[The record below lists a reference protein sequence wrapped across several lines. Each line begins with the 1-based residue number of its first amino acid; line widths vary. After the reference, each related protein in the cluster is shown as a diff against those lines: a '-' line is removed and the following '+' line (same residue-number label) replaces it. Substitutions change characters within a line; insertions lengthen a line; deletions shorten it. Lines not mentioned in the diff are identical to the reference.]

1 MDCPGENSENSL
13 VFIPFLL
20 HFHEKHIPSE
30 ALKHTLEPNIRNKMS
45 FKRRSLEITC
55 AITSSIVL
63 AGISGTAAAQS
74 SYVSGS
80 SGLLSSSELHPE
92 TPAPLD
98 APKNIIYMIGD
109 GMVTTMFPQPT
120 CLKPARPCTRSKASQ
135 VLSPQLRV
143 ALQFRHSRARSGPS
157 LHSPPSRMETPT
169 TLSARGLIT
178 TMSMRTS
185 PTPLLQ
191 EPQWQPAL
199 RPPTA

>member
-1 MDCPGENSENSL
+1 
-13 VFIPFLL
+13 
-20 HFHEKHIPSE
+20 
-30 ALKHTLEPNIRNKMS
+30 MS
-45 FKRRSLEITC
+45 FKRRSLAITC
-55 AITSSIVL
+55 AITSSIAI

-80 SGLLSSSELHPE
+80 SGLFSSSSDTDPE

-109 GMVTTMFPQPT
+109 GMGYNHVAATNLYETGQTMYQVEGEPGSVTPVEGGTPVQAFEG
-120 CLKPARPCTRSKASQ
+120 AG
-135 VLSPQLRV
+135 
-143 ALQFRHSRARSGPS
+143 GPS

-185 PTPLLQ
+185 PTPPLQ
-191 EPQWQPAL
+191 VLRWQL
-199 RPPTA
+199 V

>member
-1 MDCPGENSENSL
+1 MDYLGENSENSL
-13 VFIPFLL
+13 VFIPSLL
-20 HFHEKHIPSE
+20 HFHEKHISSE

-45 FKRRSLEITC
+45 FKRRSLAITC

-109 GMVTTMFPQPT
+109 GMGYNHVSATNLFETGQTMYQG
-120 CLKPARPCTRSKASQ
+120 RR
-135 VLSPQLRV
+135 
-143 ALQFRHSRARSGPS
+143 RARICHPS
-157 LHSPPSRMETPT
+157 
-169 TLSARGLIT
+169 
-178 TMSMRTS
+178 
-185 PTPLLQ
+185 
-191 EPQWQPAL
+191 
-199 RPPTA
+199 

>member
-1 MDCPGENSENSL
+1 
-13 VFIPFLL
+13 
-20 HFHEKHIPSE
+20 
-30 ALKHTLEPNIRNKMS
+30 MS
-45 FKRRSLEITC
+45 FKRRSLAITC

-109 GMVTTMFPQPT
+109 GMGYNHVSATNLFETGQTMHQVEGEPGSVTPVEGGTPVQAFEGAEWT
-120 CLKPARPCTRSKASQ
+120 
-135 VLSPQLRV
+135 QL
-143 ALQFRHSRARSGPS
+143 AQSTFQDGNSYDPERAW
-157 LHSPPSRMETPT
+157 
-169 TLSARGLIT
+169 LIT